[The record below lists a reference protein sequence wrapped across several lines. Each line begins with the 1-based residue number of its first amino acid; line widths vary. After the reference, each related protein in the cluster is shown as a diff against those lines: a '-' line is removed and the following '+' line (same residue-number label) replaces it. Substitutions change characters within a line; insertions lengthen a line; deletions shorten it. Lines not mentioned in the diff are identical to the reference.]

1 MTSSVADKTPIPAK
15 VWRRHSD
22 PPGLWISVVIG
33 SVSLHLL
40 AFWLMRSSNVFS
52 LWFPQQSQYAVPI
65 ELIDIAPKTKL
76 ITKSK
81 STAKTVSPKPLSSTQ
96 RSVPARSPQTAR
108 TTPRNQD
115 FGAINSADNL
125 QQKSRTY
132 ASQPNSQRRV
142 TTPTSTPTATPTPIP
157 KSTPTPTPTVPVGN
171 LPWNRRQEI
180 KLGKGTL
187 LPTGIPSNPP
197 VSEAENRET
206 PRTPT
211 QKTPSTPTRQT
222 PGTSTRE
229 TPPTPIRETPPTPT
243 RQTPGTST
251 RETPPTPTRETP
263 PTPTRQTLGTS
274 TRETPLTPTEGV
286 SVAIVAPMLR
296 DEVSNLIQSGRLR
309 QDALPDV
316 IALYRG
322 SNTKQLDS
330 SFLPRDSEVKPAQ
343 ILASLV
349 IDRNG
354 NFQQALVIEIEP
366 ATLQSEKSTYER
378 VLNEV
383 FKTEN
388 FLAAHNND
396 GTKPDLSNL
405 FVRIKIQPAN
415 SN

>member
-1 MTSSVADKTPIPAK
+1 MIPSVADKTPIPAK
-15 VWRRHSD
+15 VWRRHTD

-40 AFWLMRSSNVFS
+40 AFWLMRSSNAFS
-52 LWFPQQSQYAVPI
+52 LWFPQQSQSVVPI
-65 ELIDIAPKTKL
+65 ELIDIAPKTKS

-96 RSVPARSPQTAR
+96 KSVPARSIQKAR

-115 FGAINSADNL
+115 FGAINSAENL

-132 ASQPNSQRRV
+132 ASQSNSRPFRQQRV
-142 TTPTSTPTATPTPIP
+142 LTATP
-157 KSTPTPTPTVPVGN
+157 KPTVPIGS

-180 KLGKGTL
+180 KLGKGTPL
-187 LPTGIPSNPP
+187 STGIPSNPP

-206 PRTPT
+206 PPRTPT
-211 QKTPSTPTRQT
+211 QETPSTR
-222 PGTSTRE
+222 TRE
-229 TPPTPIRETPPTPT
+229 TPATPT
-243 RQTPGTST
+243 RKTPA
-251 RETPPTPTRETP
+251 TPTRETP
-263 PTPTRQTLGTS
+263 ATP
-274 TRETPLTPTEGV
+274 TRETPATPTRKTPATPTRETLPTRTRETPATPTGGA
-286 SVAIVAPMLR
+286 SVAIVAPLLR
-296 DEVSNLIQSGRLR
+296 DKVSNLIQSGRLR

-330 SFLPRDSEVKPAQ
+330 SFLPGDSEVKPAQ

-349 IDRNG
+349 IDNKG

-366 ATLQSEKSTYER
+366 ATSRSEKSTYER
-378 VLNEV
+378 ILNEV

-405 FVRIKIQPAN
+405 YVWIKIQPAN
-415 SN
+415 FN